1 MSSYFD
7 VFKLVWPIALGMVN
21 NAVMQ
26 CVDRIILAHYSPH
39 ALEAVLPATTLS
51 FAFVGFFQTVVGY
64 SGVFISQA
72 CGAGDEKKCACAY
85 RAGTVLALLAGIA
98 VLPLVPFGNWLLE
111 CTSSDPLVCG
121 LEKTYYSIITGAGV
135 FLFLQTVALSY
146 FTGKGQTLVAFAATA
161 AGNVF
166 NVAADFVLVFGAF
179 GIPAMGMA
187 GAACATA
194 LSLVLQFA
202 FLAFMARRKGAGSL
216 FASRR
221 EDLRMMLN
229 VLRYGLP
236 VGLYEVLNM
245 ASFTIFVFVTRRV
258 GEVSLAVSNACFT
271 VCFLL
276 YAPVSGFAIGAQTL
290 VGQALG
296 RGDVPAARDALKK
309 TLVLGL
315 SFVFMVCLVALFF
328 CRPVLS
334 LFVPD
339 ADDAVRNEFYSTG
352 FMLFVCLCGWM
363 LFDATDII
371 VSGALKGAG
380 DTRFV
385 MAWMFVASF
394 LIWLPV
400 VFLVAEFRNTI
411 TALWATQVFYVVV
424 ISAGT
429 VLRWRG
435 GKWKFI
441 RLSEKLR

>member
-26 CVDRIILAHYSPH
+26 CVDRIFLAHYSSD
-39 ALEAVLPATTLS
+39 ALEAILPATTLS
-51 FAFVGFFQTVVGY
+51 FVFAGFFQTAVGY

-72 CGAGDEKKCACAY
+72 YGAGDEKKCNLAY
-85 RAGTVLALLAGIA
+85 NAGTILALLAGVI
-98 VLPLVPFGNWLLE
+98 VLPLVPLGNWLLE
-111 CTSSDPLVCG
+111 YTSSDPQVCA
-121 LEKTYYSIITGAGV
+121 LEKTYYSIITSSGI

-146 FTGKGQTLVAFAATA
+146 FTGKGRTLVAFVATA
-161 AGNVF
+161 LGNVF
-166 NVAADFVLVFGAF
+166 NIVADIILIFGAF
-179 GIPAMGMA
+179 GLPAMGMA
-187 GAACATA
+187 GAAYATVI
-194 LSLVLQFA
+194 SLFMQFL
-202 FLAFMARRKGAGSL
+202 FLAVMAKRSGAEN
-216 FASRR
+216 FYVPHK
-221 EDLRMMLN
+221 EDWRMLRN
-229 VLRYGLP
+229 ILRYGLP

-296 RGDVPAARDALKK
+296 RGDETAARDALKK

-315 SFVFMVCLVALFF
+315 GFVFVVCLGAVLLHK
-328 CRPVLS
+328 PILS
-334 LFVPD
+334 LFVPN
-339 ADDAVRNEFYSTG
+339 ADISVQNEFYSTG
-352 FMLFVCLCGWM
+352 FMLFICLCGWM
-363 LFDATDII
+363 LFDAADII

-385 MAWMFVASF
+385 MMWMFVSSF
-394 LIWLPV
+394 LIWLPI
-400 VFLVAEFRNTI
+400 VFLVAAVYNTI
-411 TALWATQVFYVVV
+411 TALWATQVLYVVV

-429 VLRWRG
+429 ILRWRG
-435 GKWKFI
+435 GKWKNI
-441 RLSEKLR
+441 RLSEKL